1 VSQAASRLS
10 RGDIEGFG
18 KLLNESHRSLQQ
30 DYEVTGHE
38 LDTLIGLA
46 QRQPGVLGA
55 RMMGAGFGGCG
66 LVLIKT
72 SSIEQFSEV
81 VGTAYRAEIGYDAE
95 FYPVEIGPGAQEIM
109 STNNE

>member
-1 VSQAASRLS
+1 M
-10 RGDIEGFG
+10 
-18 KLLNESHRSLQQ
+18 
-30 DYEVTGHE
+30 TGHE

-46 QRQPGVLGA
+46 QEQPGVLGA

-72 SSIEQFSEV
+72 SDIEQFSQV

-95 FYPVEIGPGAQEIM
+95 FYPAEIGSGAEEIM
-109 STNNE
+109 SSNNE